1 MIPSVF
7 ARAVAL
13 LMLMLASWPA
23 FAHDPSAWGGLFR
36 SRDLGETWFPS
47 DAGLFIGA
55 ALAVAIDP
63 KDPNHLL
70 YGTDTRL
77 LRSRNGGRD
86 WTTEAPSVF
95 PGAVFAVAFDADGAG
110 ALASSGTRIFRTDDG
125 AAWQDVMAPGG
136 AAPVRAF
143 ASGAGAD
150 RVYLAG
156 AHGLFTSDSRGRAW
170 QRAGEGVLPDS
181 AVRALLVIPG
191 TPDRL
196 FAVIDGR
203 LWMGGDQASWR
214 AVTGLPDGKVETLS
228 RDAAIKDRLWGFAA
242 DQVFVSDDLG
252 GSWKPHGQ
260 PLADP
265 GTSVR
270 GIAASADG
278 KIIVLSTHRGAWR
291 SKDDGTSWYQIESNL
306 PVHLES
312 GMLIRD
318 PREAATLYAGFS
330 LNSYGEMYRV
340 AEQGGSTLAHLDP
353 FSLAGAGAFL
363 VLLIVLGSLSV
374 RWLARVRA

>member
-13 LMLMLASWPA
+13 SMLLLASWPA
-23 FAHDPSAWGGLFR
+23 AAHDPSAWGGLFR
-36 SRDLGETWFPS
+36 SRDMGETWFPS

-55 ALAVAIDP
+55 ALSVAVDP
-63 KDPNHLL
+63 RDPNHLL

-95 PGAVFAVAFDADGAG
+95 SGAVFAVAFDADGAG
-110 ALASSGTRIFRTDDG
+110 ALASSGTRIFRIDEG
-125 AAWQDVMAPGG
+125 GAWQDVMAPGG

-143 ASGAGAD
+143 APGASAD

-156 AHGLFTSDSRGRAW
+156 AHGLFTSDNRGRAW
-170 QRAGEGVLPDS
+170 TRAGEGVLPES

-203 LWMGGDQASWR
+203 LWTGGAASWR
-214 AVTGLPDGKVETLS
+214 VLPGLPDGKVETLS
-228 RDAAIKDRLWGFAA
+228 QDGAGKDRLWSFAA

-252 GSWKPHGQ
+252 ASWKPHGQ
-260 PLADP
+260 PLTDR

-278 KIIVLSTHRGAWR
+278 RVIVLSTHRGAWR
-291 SKDDGTSWYQIESNL
+291 SKDGGVTWYQVESNL

-312 GMLIRD
+312 GLLMRD
-318 PREAATLYAGFS
+318 PREASTLYAGFS
-330 LNSYGEMYRV
+330 LNSYGEMYRL
-340 AEQGGSTLAHLDP
+340 AEHGGSTLAHLDP
-353 FSLAGAGAFL
+353 YSLAGAAAFL
-363 VLLIVLGSLSV
+363 VLLIVAGSLSV
-374 RWLARVRA
+374 RWLARTRA